1 MSLSEV
7 KLNAQ
12 AVIKEINIADTK
24 IKIRLME
31 LGLNIGTKIVVK
43 NKSIMKKTMLVVF
56 NATCFTLKDNLAKD
70 IVVNYA

>member
-7 KLNAQ
+7 KLNAE

-56 NATCFTLKDNLAKD
+56 NATCFTLKDNLAKE

>member
-43 NKSIMKKTMLVVF
+43 IKVL
-56 NATCFTLKDNLAKD
+56 
-70 IVVNYA
+70 

>member
-31 LGLNIGTKIVVK
+31 LGLNICTKIVVK

-56 NATCFTLKDNLAKD
+56 NATCFTLKDNLAKE

>member
-7 KLNAQ
+7 KLNAL

-56 NATCFTLKDNLAKD
+56 NATCFTLKDNLAKE

>member
-31 LGLNIGTKIVVK
+31 LGLNIGTKIIVK

-56 NATCFTLKDNLAKD
+56 NATCFTLKDNLAKE

>member
-7 KLNAQ
+7 KLNAH

-56 NATCFTLKDNLAKD
+56 NATCFTLKDNLAKE

>member
-7 KLNAQ
+7 KLNAL

-31 LGLNIGTKIVVK
+31 LGLNIGTKIIVK

-56 NATCFTLKDNLAKD
+56 NATCFTLKDNLAKE

>member
-31 LGLNIGTKIVVK
+31 LGLIIVTKIVVK

-56 NATCFTLKDNLAKD
+56 NATCFTLKDNLAKE

>member
-56 NATCFTLKDNLAKD
+56 NATCFTLKDNLAKE